1 MEHKGRMYQH
11 ADCCGK
17 LCVLNGNVGNI
28 QYNPCDMYGRRAI
41 ATADIRQYV
50 LTITFTAHQ

>member
-1 MEHKGRMYQH
+1 MYQH